1 MLVHYTNSFQ
11 GNTVNEYAGEG
22 FASFWA
28 ELLLGDPFSTLN
40 DRLGF
45 SLGGPA
51 CGDGASSLAFNYLD
65 DFGTSGDN
73 TLTTTLGAGCGIM
86 LSPGEIFTVAT
97 WSQFAANRGGFVDA
111 SHTAGLKLSD
121 SLSADQQQN
130 LLSYL
135 VAVSAVP
142 ETSTWAMMLL
152 GFGLMG
158 FALRAERQRRRVKFS
173 HS

>member
-1 MLVHYTNSFQ
+1 ML
-11 GNTVNEYAGEG
+11 GEG

-135 VAVSAVP
+135 VAVSADAPNIDLGHDVTRVRAYGIR
-142 ETSTWAMMLL
+142 TS
-152 GFGLMG
+152 
-158 FALRAERQRRRVKFS
+158 AERQRNAE
-173 HS
+173 